1 MANETEYYAIQGI
14 PVKEGQP
21 LPLRQ
26 ECNVWAKD
34 SETSIQVS
42 LFIRALQK
50 FYDIPYDQKLSYF
63 QVAGRSTAVARA
75 GRAGRAGSLRLTC
88 NRDTRLS
95 WKLDL
100 GWCSGSLTQIRSRP
114 LPLLYPR
121 PAHFPN
127 LASPI
132 YAPF

>member
-1 MANETEYYAIQGI
+1 MANIPEYYAIQGI
-14 PVKEGQP
+14 PVKPGQP

-26 ECNVWAKD
+26 EFSVWAKD

-50 FYDIPYDQKLSYF
+50 FYKIPYDQKLSYF

-75 GRAGRAGSLRLTC
+75 GRAGSLRLTW

-95 WKLDL
+95 WKLGL
-100 GWCSGSLTQIRSRP
+100 GWCSP
-114 LPLLYPR
+114 
-121 PAHFPN
+121 
-127 LASPI
+127 
-132 YAPF
+132 PFERRR